1 MIRVRKSLQV
11 LTTVAAAVLLASCAR
26 STMAPVVYKGS
37 VVDNQAAAGESFRSP
52 PRQAVTTAPARTTPS
67 WALPPRAAAP
77 ATRTVASPPPA
88 PVQALPPQGDS
99 FRMAGNTPSWALPAS
114 RPAASQ
120 PAAAAPKPQ
129 PVWTPQPAAPAQP
142 ILQPAAQPVPPPV
155 PPAPAVAAPKRVEAP
170 SDFVG
175 GGFAVV
181 EPGDTVYAVA
191 RRAGLPIKAL
201 IQANGL
207 KAPYRIGVG
216 NKLRLP
222 RVRLHTVAPGET
234 LFRIAKSYDVDT
246 YELAKFNGIGEP
258 FTVPIGNRL
267 AIPAAYIAATV
278 PADSGGTQ
286 SAPPPAQSVAL
297 NAPPAPSVATPTG
310 PLPKARR
317 AALPVPPR
325 IGKFTWPVA
334 NGRVIS
340 RFGVKRGGLHNDGIN
355 IAVPRGAPIK
365 AAENGV
371 VAYVGNELPGF
382 GNLVL
387 IKHRDG
393 YTTTYAHSDAVL
405 VKRGQQVKRGQV
417 IAKAGSTGSVD
428 RPQLHFEI
436 RRGSQ
441 AIDPAKFLDKS
452 TLAGSPRKVSLVSPP
467 AGRPSPG

>member
-1 MIRVRKSLQV
+1 
-11 LTTVAAAVLLASCAR
+11 
-26 STMAPVVYKGS
+26 MAPVVYKGS

-52 PRQAVTTAPARTTPS
+52 PQPAITTAPAGTTPS
-67 WALPPRAAAP
+67 WALPPNATAP
-77 ATRTVASPPPA
+77 ATRTATSRAPA
-88 PVQALPPQGDS
+88 PVQALPAQGDS
-99 FRMAGNTPSWALPAS
+99 FRMAGDTPSWALPPS
-114 RPAASQ
+114 RPAAASP
-120 PAAAAPKPQ
+120 PAVAAPKPQ
-129 PVWTPQPAAPAQP
+129 PVWTPPPAAPVQP
-142 ILQPAAQPVPPPV
+142 VVQPVVSPVAQPVLPPPV
-155 PPAPAVAAPKRVEAP
+155 VPVSKQTEAP
-170 SDFVG
+170 SGFVG

-191 RRAGLPIKAL
+191 RRSGLPIKVL

-207 KAPYRIGVG
+207 QAPYRIGVG
-216 NKLRLP
+216 NKLKLP
-222 RVRLHTVAPGET
+222 RVRLHTVTPGET
-234 LFRIAKSYDVDT
+234 LFRIAKSYGVDT
-246 YELAKFNGIGEP
+246 YELAKLNGIGEP

-267 AIPAAYIAATV
+267 AIPAAYVVAATPTE
-278 PADSGGTQ
+278 PASTSGSGGTP
-286 SAPPPAQSVAL
+286 AAPPAQSVAL
-297 NAPPAPSVATPTG
+297 SAPPAPSVAAPTG

-393 YTTTYAHSDAVL
+393 YTTTYAHSDSVL

-441 AIDPAKFLDKS
+441 AIDPAKFLGKS
-452 TLAGSPRKVSLVSPP
+452 TLAGNPRKVSLVSPP
-467 AGRPSPG
+467 AGRPGPG

>member
-1 MIRVRKSLQV
+1 MIRVRKRLQL
-11 LTTVAAAVLLASCAR
+11 LTAVTAAVLLASCAR
-26 STMAPVVYKGS
+26 STLAPVVYKGS
-37 VVDNQAAAGESFRSP
+37 PVDNQASAGESFRSVP
-52 PRQAVTTAPARTTPS
+52 QPAVTTAPAGITPS
-67 WALPPRAAAP
+67 WALPPKTAAP
-77 ATRTVASPPPA
+77 VTRTVTSRAPA
-88 PVQALPPQGDS
+88 RVQALPPQGDS
-99 FRMAGNTPSWALPAS
+99 FRMEGSTPSWALPTRS
-114 RPAASQ
+114 PAAASP
-120 PAAAAPKPQ
+120 PAVAAPKPQ
-129 PVWTPQPAAPAQP
+129 PVWTPAPVAQAQPAVQR
-142 ILQPAAQPVPPPV
+142 VPPSIPPV
-155 PPAPAVAAPKRVEAP
+155 AKRAEPP
-170 SDFVG
+170 SQFVG
-175 GGFAVV
+175 GGVAVV

-191 RRAGLPIKAL
+191 RRSGLPIKVL

-207 KAPYRIGVG
+207 KAPYRIAVG

-222 RVRLHTVAPGET
+222 KVRLHTVTPGET
-234 LFRIAKSYDVDT
+234 LFRIAKSYGVDT
-246 YELAKFNGIGEP
+246 YELAKLNGIGEP

-267 AIPAAYIAATV
+267 AIPAAYVAATS
-278 PADSGGTQ
+278 PTETTSTAGSGGIP
-286 SAPPPAQSVAL
+286 AAPPAQSVAL
-297 NAPPAPSVATPTG
+297 NAPPAPSVAVPTG

-355 IAVPRGAPIK
+355 IAVPRGTSIK

-393 YTTTYAHSDAVL
+393 YTTTYAHSETVL

-428 RPQLHFEI
+428 KPQLHFEI

-441 AIDPAKFLDKS
+441 AIDPAKFLGKS
-452 TLAGSPRKVSLVSPP
+452 TLAGNPRKISRVSSPG
-467 AGRPSPG
+467 GRPGPG